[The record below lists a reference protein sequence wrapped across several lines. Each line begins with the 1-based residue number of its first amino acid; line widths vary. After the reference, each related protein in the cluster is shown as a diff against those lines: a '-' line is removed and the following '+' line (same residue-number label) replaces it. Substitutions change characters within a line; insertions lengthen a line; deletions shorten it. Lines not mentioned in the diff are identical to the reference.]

1 MKMDKITSW
10 RMVEN
15 QVVVKVVVVAA
26 LDMIMVGME
35 LLGVIIRIKE
45 VMAVSELVVAAV
57 VMVYT
62 PRDMVR
68 EAKAEMVLL
77 LSNGKEVE
85 K

>member
-15 QVVVKVVVVAA
+15 QVVIKVAAVAA

-35 LLGVIIRIKE
+35 LLVVIIRVKE
-45 VMAVSELVVAAV
+45 VMAVSELVAAVV

-62 PRDMVR
+62 PRHMVR
-68 EAKAEMVLL
+68 EAKAETVLL
-77 LSNGKEVE
+77 LSNGEVRI
-85 K
+85 

>member
-1 MKMDKITSW
+1 MDKITLW

-15 QVVVKVVVVAA
+15 QVVIKVAA
-26 LDMIMVGME
+26 AAVLDMIMAGKE
-35 LLGVIIRIKE
+35 LLMVIIHMTE

>member
-1 MKMDKITSW
+1 MDKITSW

-15 QVVVKVVVVAA
+15 QVVIKVVAAAA
-26 LDMIMVGME
+26 LDMIMAGKE
-35 LLGVIIRIKE
+35 LLMVIIHMTE
-45 VMAVSELVVAAV
+45 VMAVSELVAAAV

-77 LSNGKEVE
+77 LSNGEVRI
-85 K
+85 

>member
-1 MKMDKITSW
+1 MDKITLW

-15 QVVVKVVVVAA
+15 QVVIKVAA
-26 LDMIMVGME
+26 AAVLDMIMAGKE
-35 LLGVIIRIKE
+35 LLMVIIHMTE
-45 VMAVSELVVAAV
+45 VMAVSELVVAVV

>member
-35 LLGVIIRIKE
+35 LLVVIIRIKE
-45 VMAVSELVVAAV
+45 MMAVSELVAAAV

-62 PRDMVR
+62 LRHMVR
-68 EAKAEMVLL
+68 EAKAETVLL

-85 K
+85 M

>member
-1 MKMDKITSW
+1 MDKITSW

-45 VMAVSELVVAAV
+45 VMAVSELVAAAV
-57 VMVYT
+57 VMVHT
-62 PRDMVR
+62 LRHMVR
-68 EAKAEMVLL
+68 EAKAETVLL
-77 LSNGKEVE
+77 LSNGEVRI
-85 K
+85 